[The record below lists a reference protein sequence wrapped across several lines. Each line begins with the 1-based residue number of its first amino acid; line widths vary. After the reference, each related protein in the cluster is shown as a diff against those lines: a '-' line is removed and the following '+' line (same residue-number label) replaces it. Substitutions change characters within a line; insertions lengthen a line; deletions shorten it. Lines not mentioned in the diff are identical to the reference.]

1 MDEQDFESLF
11 IGNQEFD
18 ELERS
23 LDVFCPFEAIGMVKQ
38 EIRHGRF
45 LRYVLDPQRPH
56 GFGDACI
63 RVLMEKAA
71 NALRGSPE
79 SKLSP
84 LDVHLMR
91 FEDAWVPKEEYKSI
105 DILLVF
111 DVEKLVV
118 AIELKIEA
126 SEHSGQLGRYRKIVE
141 TDWPTTEGWR
151 HILLFL
157 TARGDQPSEEHGEG
171 WISLPLEDIADGFEH
186 LVRRQV
192 GSAEASSLLD
202 AYVGML
208 RRHHMSNRRLEE
220 IARKLWSEHRE
231 ALEFL
236 SDRRPNLRG
245 EIVALIHDRRGE
257 FAKGLSERTGLTFSP
272 DHSTTSIVRFSADDW
287 CAVPGM
293 QTGTGWKPSSSLL
306 VLEIDKGRKES
317 IVARFE
323 LGPGDP
329 ASRSAIFDALKAH
342 SCDVGGNWPLS
353 GLWRQLACKDLLK
366 VNEDATMEIEQGFE
380 KVLAAA
386 GSFVNAHAEGYSN
399 AMRSLDKS
407 GIA

>member
-1 MDEQDFESLF
+1 MDEQCFERLF
-11 IGNQEFD
+11 IGDEQFD

-45 LRYVLDPQRPH
+45 LRYILDPQRPH
-56 GFGDACI
+56 GFGDACT

-71 NALRGSPE
+71 NALRGNSG
-79 SKLSP
+79 STLSP

-91 FEDAWVPKEEYKSI
+91 FDDAWVPKEEYKSI

-111 DVEKLVV
+111 DAEKLVV

-126 SEHSGQLGRYRKIVE
+126 SEHSGQLGRYRKTVE
-141 TDWPTTEGWR
+141 VDWPKQDGWR

-157 TARGDQPSEEHGEG
+157 TARGDQPSEKHGEG
-171 WISLPLEDIADGFEH
+171 WISLPLEDIADGLEH
-186 LVRRQV
+186 LVRRKL
-192 GSAEASSLLD
+192 GAAEASSLLG

-208 RRHHMSNRRLEE
+208 RRHHMANRRLEE
-220 IARKLWSEHRE
+220 VARKLWSEHRE

-245 EIVALIHDRRGE
+245 EIVALIHDRRSD
-257 FAKGLSERTGLTFSP
+257 FAKTLSERTGLTISP
-272 DHSTTSIVRFSADDW
+272 DHSTTSIVRFSIDDW
-287 CAVPGM
+287 SAIPGM
-293 QTGTGWKPSSSLL
+293 QSGTGWKPSSSLF

-329 ASRSAIFDALKAH
+329 AARSAIFDALKAR

-353 GLWRQLACKDLLK
+353 GLWR
-366 VNEDATMEIEQGFE
+366 
-380 KVLAAA
+380 
-386 GSFVNAHAEGYSN
+386 
-399 AMRSLDKS
+399 
-407 GIA
+407 